1 MVPDRPDDELLAVS
15 ERNLQEHGDT
25 ATGAGWPNET
35 DRRTR
40 FDVMLDVIECSPI
53 SPVILCDF
61 ACGTGELLA
70 HIRRRGLQNIAYLGA
85 DRSGKALSYARSK
98 FPEATFVKLD
108 VNAPGANVNLIACD
122 YLLANGLFTAKY
134 GMSHEQMW
142 SFVVATVERVWPQVR
157 RGLAFNVM
165 SKVVDWER
173 EDLFHL
179 PMDDAARLLH
189 RLAGRRVRMRADYG
203 LYEYTAYAYRAE
215 PWRHPGPAMSVP
227 KPAPQVVEPGQG
239 KPLPVL
245 RPLLPTAERIAP
257 YLHRIDAGRIYTNH
271 GPLVCELERRLAEH
285 LALPAGSVASASSGT
300 AALIGAI
307 VAVAGRATSERP
319 LALMPACTFVATAV
333 AAEQCGYQPY
343 LADIDAKTWM
353 LDANRLTNHPVLS
366 KVGVVVPVAPFGRP
380 VLQLPWQHFR
390 DQTGV
395 PVVID
400 GAASF
405 GAGREAP
412 EHIFGAVPVVLS
424 LHATKGFGT
433 SEGGAVVW
441 TDSEGIDRVT
451 RALNFG
457 FFGTRDS
464 RCASTNGK
472 MSEYLAAVGHAS
484 LDGWTNLRQAYLDV
498 GTRYRRA
505 ARQAG
510 FSDRLF
516 APPDIGMTYVI
527 LACLSRE
534 EARLVQDAL
543 SQANIEWRLWY
554 AGGLQTQSYFANL
567 PAEQLRTTEQLMPRL
582 IGMPMAPDLND
593 HEITRIASCVAT
605 ALQGSD

>member
-1 MVPDRPDDELLAVS
+1 MSSRPDDELLAAS
-15 ERNLQEHGDT
+15 ERDLQEHGDT

-40 FDVMLDVIECSPI
+40 FDVMLDVIDCWPD
-53 SPVILCDF
+53 SPVVLCDF

-85 DRSGKALSYARSK
+85 DRSTKALSYARAK
-98 FPEATFVKLD
+98 FPEATFVELD
-108 VNAPGANVNLIACD
+108 VNAPGANLSLIACD
-122 YLLANGLFTAKY
+122 YLVANGLFTVRY

-142 SFVVATVERVWPQVR
+142 SFVVATIERLWPQVQ

-189 RLAGRRVRMRADYG
+189 RLAGRQVRMRADYG
-203 LYEYTAYAYRAE
+203 LYEYTAYAYRGE
-215 PWRHPGPAMSVP
+215 PWRRPGSALSVAQ
-227 KPAPQVVEPGQG
+227 PAPRMAVPAKER
-239 KPLPVL
+239 PLPVL
-245 RPLLPTAERIAP
+245 RPLLPMAERIAP
-257 YLHRIDAGRIYTNH
+257 YLHRIDASRIYTNH
-271 GPLVCELERRLAEH
+271 GPLVCELERRLAEY

-300 AALIGAI
+300 TALIGAI
-307 VAVAGRATSERP
+307 IAVAGRATSERP

-343 LADIDAKTWM
+343 LADIDAETWM
-353 LDANRLTNHPVLS
+353 LDANRLTNHPALA
-366 KVGVVVPVAPFGRP
+366 KVGVVMPVAPFGRP
-380 VLQLPWQHFR
+380 VPQLPWQHFR
-390 DQTGV
+390 DRTGV

-412 EHIFGAVPVVLS
+412 EHIFGTVPVVLS

-433 SEGGAVVW
+433 AEGGAVVW
-441 TDSEGIDRVT
+441 TDPDRINQVT

-484 LDGWTNLRQAYLDV
+484 LDGWTNLRQAYLGV
-498 GTRYRRA
+498 ATRYRRA
-505 ARQAG
+505 ANQAG

-527 LACLSRE
+527 LACLSRA
-534 EARLVQDAL
+534 EATRVQDAL
-543 SQANIEWRLWY
+543 RRDNIEWRFWY
-554 AGGLQTQSYFANL
+554 GGGLQTQSYFANL
-567 PAEQLRTTEQLMPRL
+567 PAERLRTTEQLMPRL
-582 IGMPMAPDLND
+582 LGLPMAPDLND
-593 HEITRIASCVAT
+593 DEITRVVSCVA
-605 ALQGSD
+605 AAV